1 MANTIA
7 VEIVSAD
14 KTMFSGDANLVV
26 ATATTGEL
34 GVMHGHTPLLASLKP
49 GHVILRRDE
58 GDTSIYVSGGFLEVQ
73 PKKVT
78 VLADAAE
85 HAEEI
90 DQARIEQ
97 ALQAAQEKLKD
108 AKLGDINYNKA
119 QQELVEASARLS
131 LIKRLDRH

>member
-1 MANTIA
+1 MANKIA

-34 GVMHGHTPLLASLKP
+34 GVMHGHTPLLASLKA

-58 GDTSIYVSGGFLEVQ
+58 GDKSIYVSGGFLEVQ
-73 PKKVT
+73 PNKVT
-78 VLADAAE
+78 VLANAAE
-85 HAEEI
+85 YAEDI

-97 ALQAAQEKLKD
+97 AIQAAQEKLKD
-108 AKLGDINYNKA
+108 AELGDINYNKA

-131 LIKRLDRH
+131 LIKRLDRN